1 VKTSFLRQISLVAKA
16 KSKRSKYISY
26 LLRISV
32 AAIALY
38 LTFRGEN
45 LARIADVLLGINFW
59 IFAVS
64 LALWFLS
71 QVVFV
76 ARWFLLMRA
85 QSVYIGFWTAFNL
98 NLLGIFYNNCLP
110 TSIGGDLVR
119 AWYVTNHTDKKL
131 EAALS
136 VLVDRT
142 VGLAGTVI
150 MAFCCYWFIPVDEQK
165 ERLSLSLNL
174 NLSQSWNEY
183 KWILAAVGIA
193 FALVLLA
200 FVSNARGRNLLR
212 KAFRLFG
219 EKGKIF
225 LQKTNNAIRIYCSK
239 IFTLVL
245 ALLLTFLCQ
254 AIFILGMWLVGREI
268 GIDVPMK
275 YYFVFFPI
283 AWIVGSLPVSI
294 GALGIWEGTLKL
306 LFGKVAVGFDEQLS
320 ALALYHR
327 ILWLIGSL
335 PGVVIHLLG
344 AHLPKDF
351 FVDRNKSID

>member
-1 VKTSFLRQISLVAKA
+1 VKTSFLRRISLVAKV

-32 AAIALY
+32 AAGALY
-38 LTFRGEN
+38 LTFRGED

-59 IFAVS
+59 IFAAS
-64 LALWFLS
+64 LAIWLLS
-71 QVVFV
+71 QAVFV
-76 ARWFLLMRA
+76 ARWFLLMRV
-85 QSVYIGFWTAFNL
+85 QSIQIGYWTAFKL
-98 NLLGIFYNNCLP
+98 TLLGIFYNNCLP
-110 TSIGGDLVR
+110 TAIGGDLVR

-142 VGLAGTVI
+142 VGLAGTFI
-150 MAFCCYWFIPVDEQK
+150 MAFCCYWFIPADEQK
-165 ERLSLSLNL
+165 ERLTFSLNL
-174 NLSQSWNEY
+174 NLLQSLNEH
-183 KWILAAVGIA
+183 KWLFTAVGTV

-200 FVSNARGRNLLR
+200 FVSNIRGRNLLR
-212 KAFRLFG
+212 KAFRLLG
-219 EKGKIF
+219 DKGKIF

-239 IFTLVL
+239 IFTLFL

-254 AIFILGMWLVGREI
+254 AIFIFGLWLVGREI

-283 AWIVGSLPVSI
+283 AWVVGALPISI

-306 LFGKVAVGFDEQLS
+306 LFGKVAVGFDEQVS

-327 ILWLIGSL
+327 IIWLIGSL

-344 AHLPKDF
+344 VHLPKDF
-351 FVDRNKSID
+351 FVDHSKSID

>member
-1 VKTSFLRQISLVAKA
+1 VAKV
-16 KSKRSKYISY
+16 KSKKSKYISY

-32 AAIALY
+32 AVGALY
-38 LTFRGEN
+38 LTFRGED
-45 LARIADVLLGINFW
+45 LAKIADMLLGINFW
-59 IFAVS
+59 IFAAS
-64 LALWFLS
+64 LALWVLS

-76 ARWFLLMRA
+76 DRWCLLMRA
-85 QSVYIGFWTAFNL
+85 QSVYIGFGTAFNL

-136 VLVDRT
+136 VLVDRFI
-142 VGLAGTVI
+142 GLAGTVI
-150 MAFCCYWFIPVDEQK
+150 MALCCYWFIPVDEQK
-165 ERLSLSLNL
+165 ERLTFSLNL
-174 NLSQSWNEY
+174 NLLQSLNEY
-183 KWILAAVGIA
+183 KWIFATIGIA

-212 KAFRLFG
+212 KVFRLFS

-239 IFTLVL
+239 IFTLIL

-254 AIFILGMWLVGREI
+254 SIFILGMWLVGREI

-306 LFGKVAVGFDEQLS
+306 LFGKVAAGLDEQVL
-320 ALALYHR
+320 ALASYHR

-351 FVDRNKSID
+351 FVDQNKSID

>member
-1 VKTSFLRQISLVAKA
+1 VAKV
-16 KSKRSKYISY
+16 KSKKSKYISY

-32 AAIALY
+32 AAGALY
-38 LTFRGEN
+38 LTFRGED
-45 LARIADVLLGINFW
+45 LAKIADVLLGINFW
-59 IFAVS
+59 IFAAS
-64 LALWFLS
+64 LALWVLS

-76 ARWFLLMRA
+76 ARWCLLMRI
-85 QSVYIGFWTAFNL
+85 QSIHIGYWKAFNL
-98 NLLGIFYNNCLP
+98 NLLGVFYNNCLP
-110 TSIGGDLVR
+110 TAIGGDLVR
-119 AWYVTNHTDKKL
+119 AWYVTTHTDKKV

-136 VLVDRT
+136 VLVDRFI
-142 VGLAGTVI
+142 GLAGTII
-150 MAFCCYWFIPVDEQK
+150 MAFCCYWFIPVDGQK
-165 ERLSLSLNL
+165 ERLTFSFNL
-174 NLSQSWNEY
+174 NLSQIWNEY
-183 KWILAAVGIA
+183 KWIFAAVGMA
-193 FALVLLA
+193 FAIVLLA
-200 FVSNARGRNLLR
+200 FVSNAGGRNLLR
-212 KAFRLFG
+212 KTFRLVD

-245 ALLLTFLCQ
+245 ALFLTFLCQ
-254 AIFILGMWLVGREI
+254 AIFILGMWLIGREI

-283 AWIVGSLPVSI
+283 AWVVGSLPVSI

-306 LFGKVAVGFDEQLS
+306 LFGKVAAGLDEQV
-320 ALALYHR
+320 LALVSYHR

-351 FVDRNKSID
+351 FVDHNKPID

>member
-1 VKTSFLRQISLVAKA
+1 MAKV
-16 KSKRSKYISY
+16 KSKKSKYISY
-26 LLRISV
+26 LLRIIV
-32 AAIALY
+32 AAGALY

-45 LARIADVLLGINFW
+45 LAKIANVLLGINFW
-59 IFAVS
+59 IFAAS
-64 LALWFLS
+64 LVTWFLS

-76 ARWFLLMRA
+76 ARWCLLMRA
-85 QSVYIGFWTAFNL
+85 QSIHIGFWPAFNL

-110 TSIGGDLVR
+110 TAIGGDLVR

-136 VLVDRT
+136 VLVDRAI
-142 VGLAGTVI
+142 GLAGTVI
-150 MAFCCYWFIPVDEQK
+150 MAFCCYWLIPVDRQK
-165 ERLSLSLNL
+165 ERLIFSFNL
-174 NLSQSWNEY
+174 NLSQIWNEH
-183 KWILAAVGIA
+183 KWILAAIGIA
-193 FALVLLA
+193 FVLSLLA
-200 FVSNARGRNLLR
+200 FISNAKGRNLLR
-212 KAFRLFG
+212 KAFRLVD

-225 LQKTNNAIRIYCSK
+225 LHKISNAIRIYCSK
-239 IFTLVL
+239 IFTLIL

-254 AIFILGMWLVGREI
+254 SIFIFGMWLVGREI

-283 AWIVGSLPVSI
+283 AWVVGSLPISI

-306 LFGKVAVGFDEQLS
+306 LFGKVAVGLDEQVL
-320 ALALYHR
+320 ALASYHR

>member
-1 VKTSFLRQISLVAKA
+1 VAKV

-26 LLRISV
+26 LLRIIV
-32 AAIALY
+32 AAGALY

-45 LARIADVLLGINFW
+45 LAKIADVLLGINFW
-59 IFAVS
+59 IFAAS

-76 ARWFLLMRA
+76 ARWCLLMRV
-85 QSVYIGFWTAFNL
+85 QSIYIGYWTAFNL

-110 TSIGGDLVR
+110 TAIGGDLVR

-136 VLVDRT
+136 VLVDRFI
-142 VGLAGTVI
+142 GLAGTII
-150 MAFCCYWFIPVDEQK
+150 MAFCCYWFIPVAGQK
-165 ERLSLSLNL
+165 ERLTFSFNM
-174 NLSQSWNEY
+174 NLSQSWDEY
-183 KWILAAVGIA
+183 KWIFAAVGIA
-193 FALVLLA
+193 FALVILA
-200 FVSNARGRNLLR
+200 FISNNRGRNLLR
-212 KAFRLFG
+212 KAFRLVD
-219 EKGKIF
+219 EKGEIF
-225 LQKTNNAIRIYCSK
+225 LRKINNAIRIYCSK
-239 IFTLVL
+239 IFTLFL

-254 AIFILGMWLVGREI
+254 AVFILGMWLIGREI

-283 AWIVGSLPVSI
+283 AWIVGSLPISI

-306 LFGKVAVGFDEQLS
+306 LFGKVAAGLDEQVL
-320 ALALYHR
+320 ALASYHR

-351 FVDRNKSID
+351 FVDHNKSID

>member
-1 VKTSFLRQISLVAKA
+1 VAKV

-32 AAIALY
+32 AAVALY
-38 LTFRGEN
+38 LTFRGED

-59 IFAVS
+59 IFTAS
-64 LALWFLS
+64 LALWVLS

-85 QSVYIGFWTAFNL
+85 QSIYIGFWTAFNL

-136 VLVDRT
+136 VLVDRFI
-142 VGLAGTVI
+142 GLAGTVI
-150 MAFCCYWFIPVDEQK
+150 MAFCCYWFIPADEQK
-165 ERLSLSLNL
+165 ERLTFSLNL
-174 NLSQSWNEY
+174 NLLQSLNEY
-183 KWILAAVGIA
+183 KWIFAAVGIV
-193 FALVLLA
+193 FAIVLLA
-200 FVSNARGRNLLR
+200 FVSNTRGRNLFR
-212 KAFRLFG
+212 KAFRLLC
-219 EKGKIF
+219 ERGKIA
-225 LQKTNNAIRIYCSK
+225 LYKTNNAIRIYWSK
-239 IFTLVL
+239 KFTLAL
-245 ALLLTFLCQ
+245 ALLLTFCCQ
-254 AIFILGMWLVGREI
+254 AIFILGMWLIGREI

-306 LFGKVAVGFDEQLS
+306 LFGKVASGFDEQVS

-327 ILWLIGSL
+327 IIWLIGSL
-335 PGVVIHLLG
+335 PGVGIHLLG

-351 FVDRNKSID
+351 FVDHNKSID

>member
-1 VKTSFLRQISLVAKA
+1 VAKA
-16 KSKRSKYISY
+16 KSKRSRYISY

-32 AAIALY
+32 AALALY
-38 LTFRGEN
+38 LTFRGED
-45 LARIADVLLGINFW
+45 LAKIADVLLGINFW
-59 IFAVS
+59 IFAAS
-64 LALWFLS
+64 LALWVLS

-76 ARWFLLMRA
+76 TRWYLLMRT
-85 QSVYIGFWTAFNL
+85 QSIHIGYWTAFNL

-110 TSIGGDLVR
+110 TSIGGDLIR
-119 AWYVTNHTDKKL
+119 AWYVTTHTDKKL

-136 VLVDRT
+136 VLVDRFI
-142 VGLAGTVI
+142 GLAGTVI

-174 NLSQSWNEY
+174 NLSQSLNEY
-183 KWILAAVGIA
+183 KWISAAIGIV
-193 FALVLLA
+193 FALVLLV
-200 FVSNARGRNLLR
+200 FISNAKSRNMLR
-212 KAFRLFG
+212 KVFRLFC

-239 IFTLVL
+239 IFTLIL

-254 AIFILGMWLVGREI
+254 AIFILGMWLIGREI

-306 LFGKVAVGFDEQLS
+306 LFGKVAAGLDEQVL
-320 ALALYHR
+320 ALASYHR